1 MRCIYSSFKLRYMR
15 LTYSTLALF
24 LLIGCAKT
32 DSKLT
37 TSEGEEL
44 FITKEPGKACRTYEV
59 FQEQLKADPSLK
71 DRMNQIEAFTN
82 RYIQNPAAYR
92 KVINGVLELPVVVN
106 VLYNKPEENISDRQ
120 IQSQIDVLNEDFGAT
135 NRDLFTTST
144 YNNVKSGD
152 LKIRF
157 VLKQVN
163 RKYTTVTAFSTNN
176 AMKSSNRGGIDA
188 TSPETIMNMW
198 VCNLGGG
205 ILGYAQFPGGN
216 KATDGVVINTL
227 AFGKGTGFT
236 LYTGY
241 DLGRT
246 ATHEV
251 GHYFNL
257 RHIWGDRQCGNDYVD
272 DTPLHYTYNFG
283 CPPPNKISSCDG
295 SIEMTMNYMDYT
307 DDACMYM
314 FTKGQALR
322 VQATYAIGGP
332 REQLAQ

>member
-1 MRCIYSSFKLRYMR
+1 MRTKYSFIIL
-15 LTYSTLALF
+15 
-24 LLIGCAKT
+24 LLIVIGCEKT
-32 DSKLT
+32 DRQVSAPKA
-37 TSEGEEL
+37 EEL
-44 FITKEPGKACRTYEV
+44 FIAAAPGKACRTYEV
-59 FQEQLKADPSLK
+59 FLEQLKADPTLK
-71 DRMNQIEAFTN
+71 DRMSEIEAFTN
-82 RYIQNPAAYR
+82 RFMQNPAAYR
-92 KVINGVLELPVVVN
+92 KVVNGVLELPVVVN
-106 VLYNKPEENISDRQ
+106 VLYNTPEQNISDRQ
-120 IQSQIDVLNEDFGAT
+120 IQSQLDVLNEDFAAT
-135 NRDLFTTST
+135 NRDLFTTNT
-144 YNNVKSGD
+144 YNDVKSGD
-152 LKIRF
+152 IKIRF
-157 VLKQVN
+157 VLTQVI
-163 RKYTTVTAFSTNN
+163 RKHTTITAFSTNN
-176 AMKSSNRGGIDA
+176 AMKYAKRGGIDA
-188 TSPETIMNMW
+188 TSPETSLNMW

-227 AFGKGTGFT
+227 AFGRGGGFG
-236 LYTGY
+236 LYTDY

-283 CPPPNKISSCDG
+283 CPPANKISTCDG
-295 SIEMTMNYMDYT
+295 GIEMTMNYMDYT

-332 REQLAQ
+332 RESLAR